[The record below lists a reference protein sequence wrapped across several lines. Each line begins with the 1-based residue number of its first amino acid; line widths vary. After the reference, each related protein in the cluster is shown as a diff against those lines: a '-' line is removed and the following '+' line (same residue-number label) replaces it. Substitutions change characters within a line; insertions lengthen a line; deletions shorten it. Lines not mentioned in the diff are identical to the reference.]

1 MEVQP
6 QLVLL
11 QKTLLNIEGLGRQ
24 LYPDLDLWT
33 TAQPFL
39 ERWMR
44 ERVSPLQLLRNLQQ
58 QAEQVPHL
66 SQIARDTLE
75 RLAQPAS
82 AVQKTEPPAGIRWPA
97 RLLGALLVAGAAT
110 QGLAPTAETWPSW
123 LMLAGGLY
131 LVLRQ

>member
-1 MEVQP
+1 
-6 QLVLL
+6 LL

-24 LYPDLDLWT
+24 LYPDLDLWS

-44 ERVSPLQLLRNLQQ
+44 ERVSPLHLLRNLQQ

-66 SQIARDTLE
+66 SQIARETLE
-75 RLAQPAS
+75 RLQQPEQRQQS
-82 AVQKTEPPAGIRWPA
+82 TSGQWPL
-97 RLLGALLVAGAAT
+97 RLLGAALIAGGAV
-110 QGLAPTAETWPSW
+110 QGLAPLLVAWPAW

-131 LVLRQ
+131 LVVRR

>member
-24 LYPDLDLWT
+24 LYPDLDLWS
-33 TAQPFL
+33 TAQPYL

-44 ERVSPLQLLRNLQQ
+44 ERISPLHLLRNLQQ

-75 RLAQPAS
+75 RLQRSQQREEQRPNRD
-82 AVQKTEPPAGIRWPA
+82 QWPL
-97 RLLGALLVAGAAT
+97 RLLGAALIGAGT
-110 QGLAPTAETWPSW
+110 VQGLAPLLVAWPAW
-123 LMLAGGLY
+123 LMVGGGLY
-131 LVLRQ
+131 LVLRR